1 MEYKEQPLLT
11 CKDCIHRQLHWFY
24 GLDYK
29 CNHAVDRATIDLV
42 TGKKK
47 YSTKFDCGYQ
57 RRENLVIDVCG
68 PEGKYWSP
76 KKKKDLF
83 KLLKR

>member
-1 MEYKEQPLLT
+1 MEYKKEQLLLT
-11 CKDCIHRQLHWFY
+11 CKDCIHRQIHWVY
-24 GLDYK
+24 LDYQ
-29 CNHAVDRATIDLV
+29 CNRAYDRAKIDLV
-42 TGKKK
+42 TGKKV
-47 YSTKFDCGYQ
+47 YSARFDCDYQ